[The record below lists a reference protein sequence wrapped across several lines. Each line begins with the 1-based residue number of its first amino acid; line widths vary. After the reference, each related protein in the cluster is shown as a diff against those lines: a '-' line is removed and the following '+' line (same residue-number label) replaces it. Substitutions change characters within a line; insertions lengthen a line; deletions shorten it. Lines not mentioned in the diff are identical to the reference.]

1 MASDDK
7 KTKADPVQK
16 KAAPCKE
23 RRKSTADAAPA
34 KAEGGEKE
42 AGSPSGYHRGEGQ
55 KPVTQAY
62 KDNWNL
68 IFGGRRRSDD
78 PPLSERLTNN
88 STRHPAPSARGQDH
102 QGPFAAAKPASA
114 HVSSKCA
121 GNCPVLKMMVGSS
134 S

>member
-16 KAAPCKE
+16 TKADPASKSDAPKKD
-23 RRKSTADAAPA
+23 KSTADTKSTGDAKGTADATSSADAAPA

-62 KDNWNL
+62 KDNWNA
-68 IFGGRRRSDD
+68 IFGNDKKKKKR
-78 PPLSERLTNN
+78 
-88 STRHPAPSARGQDH
+88 
-102 QGPFAAAKPASA
+102 
-114 HVSSKCA
+114 
-121 GNCPVLKMMVGSS
+121 
-134 S
+134 